1 MMSKNKS
8 KNMLYVLSRRMV
20 GIISQGLL
28 AHLHTYSTQVA
39 HEPTTHF
46 RGYVCYVRCNSLLR

>member
-28 AHLHTYSTQVA
+28 AHLHIA
-39 HEPTTHF
+39 L
-46 RGYVCYVRCNSLLR
+46 RSLMSQPHILGDMFAM